1 MSFHLLYVIK
11 YKRSYDTFSAG
22 YANEL
27 IMNFFIYLGS
37 SLPYTTLFTFSGQTF
52 FYIVIM
58 CLL

>member
-52 FYIVIM
+52 FI
-58 CLL
+58 